1 MTNMQ
6 ITTLFGSLTLL
17 FAVILIILVLLQRPQ
32 TDSAG
37 AFSSEGGT
45 GTHTRRGA
53 EKTIFRATILVAIL
67 FVVSSIASLL
77 TA

>member
-1 MTNMQ
+1 MQ
-6 ITTLFGSLTLL
+6 IASLSPILTLV
-17 FAVILIILVLLQRPQ
+17 FGIILIALILLQRPQ

-53 EKTIFRATILVAIL
+53 EKTIFRATILVSIL
-67 FVVSSIASLL
+67 FVVFSLVSIILA
-77 TA
+77 

>member
-1 MTNMQ
+1 MQ

-17 FAVILIILVLLQRPQ
+17 FAVLLVILILLQRPQ

-37 AFSSEGGT
+37 AFSSEGGS

-53 EKTIFRATILVAIL
+53 EKTIFQSTILIGIL
-67 FVVSSIASLL
+67 FAAASIATLL
-77 TA
+77 VR

>member
-1 MTNMQ
+1 MQ
-6 ITTLFGSLTLL
+6 ITSLAPMLTLVFGVL
-17 FAVILIILVLLQRPQ
+17 LTVLILLQRPQ

-53 EKTIFRATILVAIL
+53 EKNIFRATILASVL
-67 FVVSSIASLL
+67 FVLSALVSVILG
-77 TA
+77 